1 MNLLTHKM
9 RVKPHANKTHQ
20 KAVLEI
26 GTGSESARCLSPF
39 PTTGAAQL
47 SFTYLRLHKVSLP
60 LIHHGQQ
67 CCYKCGKR
75 FEIPWLTLGNG
86 DRHFEDLEPVS
97 NSGAGFTI
105 LGNGDRH
112 LEDLEPVSNSGAGF
126 TILGNGD
133 RHFEDLEPVS
143 NSGAGLTIIGNGDR
157 PGRLRDSR

>member
-39 PTTGAAQL
+39 PLSKLGPFAPERALPELGTGSESARCLSPFPTTGAAQL
-47 SFTYLRLHKVSLP
+47 SFAYLRLHKVSLP

-67 CCYKCGKR
+67 CCDKCGKR

-86 DRHFEDLEPVS
+86 DRH
-97 NSGAGFTI
+97 
-105 LGNGDRH
+105 
-112 LEDLEPVSNSGAGF
+112 LEDLEPVPNSGAAAHF
-126 TILGNGD
+126 TRGSTAYQTLFLIACGGW
-133 RHFEDLEPVS
+133 
-143 NSGAGLTIIGNGDR
+143 
-157 PGRLRDSR
+157 